1 MAEPQLR
8 VPGPTPLPERVIR
21 AASRQMINHRG
32 PEFAALLEEIV
43 TSMRWALRTESDV
56 LIYPC
61 SGSGGLEAAVV
72 NVLSP
77 GERALFCTMGSFGDR
92 WAHIADAYGVDVVRL
107 SVRPG
112 EAIDPEDVDRILAE
126 HGDIATVY
134 VTHNETSTGVVN
146 DLPSI
151 AAVVKGRGK
160 LLCVDSVSGAS
171 CIPLDTDRL
180 AIDILVTGSQKGW
193 MAPPGLAMIAV
204 SSAALQRAGTATC
217 PRFYLDFARQKK
229 YQDKQQTFSTP
240 AVSVL
245 YALQEGLRMMR
256 DEGLE
261 NVWARHARVARMIR
275 AGAGAAGLK
284 LLAAEGHRSDTVTA
298 VHSPAD
304 SPEALKGLLTH
315 LRTRHGLVLAGGQDA
330 LQGKIFRI
338 GHLGWIDDADVY
350 AILAGLEQGLVD
362 VGLRSRVGMTVA
374 AAQAEGRNAQAE
386 SAGVSG
392 RQPDAA
398 EDRRE
403 SVGAPSTV

>member
-1 MAEPQLR
+1 MAEQQLR

-32 PEFAALLEEIV
+32 PEFAALLDEIS
-43 TSMRWALRTESDV
+43 TSMRWALRTENDV
-56 LIYPC
+56 LIFPC
-61 SGSGGLEAAVV
+61 SGTGGLEAAVV

-77 GERALFCTMGSFGDR
+77 GERALFCAMGSFGDR
-92 WAHIADAYGVDVVRL
+92 WADTAAAYGVDVVRL

-126 HGDIATVY
+126 HSDIASVY

-160 LLCVDSVSGAS
+160 LLCVDSVSGAG
-171 CIPLDTDRL
+171 CLPLDTDQL
-180 AIDILVTGSQKGW
+180 AIDLLITGSQKGW

-204 SSAALQRAGTATC
+204 SAAALQRAATAKC

-240 AVSVL
+240 ALSVL

-256 DEGLE
+256 EEGLE

-275 AGAGAAGLK
+275 AGVTAAGLK

-304 SPEALKGLLTH
+304 TPEALKALLAH

-374 AAQAEGRNAQAE
+374 AAQAQARGAGSASVGDELPAQ
-386 SAGVSG
+386 
-392 RQPDAA
+392 D
-398 EDRRE
+398 RE